1 MVPFLA
7 PGITAHQ
14 QTPNAAPDLVG
25 NSKQRAERTSRKGQR
40 WKHVLKSLVFEAQGR
55 SLETSKCYLE
65 KKILGLDMLR
75 SSLNKN
81 NKENQIILGLLLQI
95 SHTMSKYPLTLKSKG

>member
-7 PGITAHQ
+7 PGITAHP
-14 QTPNAAPDLVG
+14 QTPNAAPDLGG

-40 WKHVLKSLVFEAQGR
+40 RKHVLQRQDR

-75 SSLNKN
+75 SNSNKN

-95 SHTMSKYPLTLKSKG
+95 SHTMSKYSLTLKLKG

>member
-40 WKHVLKSLVFEAQGR
+40 RKQVLQRQGR
-55 SLETSKCYLE
+55 PLEISKCYLE

-75 SSLNKN
+75 SYSNKN

-95 SHTMSKYPLTLKSKG
+95 SHTMSKYSLTLKLKG

>member
-14 QTPNAAPDLVG
+14 QTPNAAPDLGG

-40 WKHVLKSLVFEAQGR
+40 QKHVLQRQGR
-55 SLETSKCYLE
+55 PLETSKCYLE

-75 SSLNKN
+75 SNSNKN

-95 SHTMSKYPLTLKSKG
+95 SHTMSKYPLTLKLKG